1 MFAFFAM
8 QGGGGGGGDTN
19 ASSFSNTSHEEEAI
33 QTTINAS
40 FFQTPTPFVSGPAA
54 YFPQS
59 SSFDYSSFHAEP
71 SAASMSTV
79 PESTA
84 ATVPDWTENSTYFDF
99 DFSSS
104 HVEPV
109 PMSFFEPPATGV
121 DEYYAMPFGLE
132 IVVPQ
137 FDFQLLDDS
146 LDATEGANRMLDAF

>member
-1 MFAFFAM
+1 
-8 QGGGGGGGDTN
+8 
-19 ASSFSNTSHEEEAI
+19 
-33 QTTINAS
+33 
-40 FFQTPTPFVSGPAA
+40 
-54 YFPQS
+54 
-59 SSFDYSSFHAEP
+59 
-71 SAASMSTV
+71 MSTV

-109 PMSFFEPPATGV
+109 PVSFFEPPATGV
-121 DEYYAMPFGLE
+121 DEYYVMPFGLE

-146 LDATEGANRMLDAF
+146 LDATEGADRMLDTF